1 MEFKFTEAE
10 AIALAAMEVEAGG
23 VISAGPELG
32 DRLGEVLRLEL
43 LNVDRR
49 KVMALVSEGLGSVLS
64 QDEIETLVADFQVQ
78 LQQKVSEKMIQR
90 SSA

>member
-10 AIALAAMEVEAGG
+10 AIALAAIEVEAGG

>member
-1 MEFKFTEAE
+1 
-10 AIALAAMEVEAGG
+10 VG
-23 VISAGPELG
+23 S
-32 DRLGEVLRLEL
+32 DWLRLKL

-90 SSA
+90 SSV

>member
-1 MEFKFTEAE
+1 M
-10 AIALAAMEVEAGG
+10 
-23 VISAGPELG
+23 ISAGPELG

-64 QDEIETLVADFQVQ
+64 QDEIETLVADFQAR
-78 LQQKVSEKMIQR
+78 LQHKVSEK
-90 SSA
+90 